1 MISNL
6 FFKGFESF
14 IEKQMAKIDDDSS
27 DDIPKIPILQP
38 EQHKFLPKFADYI
51 EKGTINMSG

>member
-14 IEKQMAKIDDDSS
+14 IEKQMAKIDDDSN
-27 DDIPKIPILQP
+27 DEIPKMPILP
-38 EQHKFLPKFADYI
+38 HEQHKFLPKFADYI